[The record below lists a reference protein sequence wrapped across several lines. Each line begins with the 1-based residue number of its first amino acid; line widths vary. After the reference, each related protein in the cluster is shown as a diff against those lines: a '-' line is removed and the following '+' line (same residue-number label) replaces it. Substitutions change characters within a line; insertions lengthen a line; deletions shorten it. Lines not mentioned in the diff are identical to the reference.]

1 MNKNQ
6 LYDIENE
13 LYKKLDVIKAEQKQ
27 YNAGI
32 EKGIDMTV
40 SAVRKG
46 LGEENQTNKEEQTN
60 NCIYCTFEFDYS
72 CGENFPNNDKFN
84 IIQYKNGNGEYGYAI
99 AVNQNNA
106 LIVADINYCPIC
118 GRFLRGGAKSNDP

>member
-1 MNKNQ
+1 MDKNW

-46 LGEENQTNKEEQTN
+46 FGEENQTNKEEQTN

-72 CGENFPNNDKFN
+72 CGEDFPNNDKFN
-84 IIQYKNGNGEYGYAI
+84 IIQY
-99 AVNQNNA
+99 NA

-118 GRFLRGGAKSNDP
+118 GHFLRGGAKSNDP